1 MGAPPN
7 KAAAIRG
14 RTREGRAG
22 GGKKGG
28 WGTKNKVAATGGRR
42 NHSGMQGEEKFS
54 TSLAEK
60 GKQHHDLWK
69 MVMMMYGG
77 CPHEARLS

>member
-28 WGTKNKVAATGGRR
+28 WGTNNKVAATGG
-42 NHSGMQGEEKFS
+42 EEKPEWHADRVPGP
-54 TSLAEK
+54 LALE
-60 GKQHHDLWK
+60 G
-69 MVMMMYGG
+69 
-77 CPHEARLS
+77 